1 MSDLNLKADLLLVDG
16 NSIINRAYFAMA
28 RNNHFT
34 APDGTPTGAVYT
46 FLNMLFS
53 YIDKLNPEEICVCFD
68 SKGKTFRHEFYEDY
82 KAGRAAMDDDLAI
95 QIPIAKEGLDCL
107 GYARAELPGYEA
119 DDLVASF
126 CKKAESAGKK
136 VFVLSGDRDLWQLIS
151 EQTTLVYP
159 YTNKKGG
166 GRELMTPEA
175 FESALGFKPQQL
187 LDYKALKGD
196 SSDNIPGVKGIG
208 EKTATQ
214 LIKDYGSLDAV
225 YENIENIKG
234 AQKKKLIEGKD
245 SAYLS
250 YKLAKLN
257 FEAPIAS
264 SLTKNVYDEL
274 AWDAFLRKLNIN
286 SFRKR
291 FGLDLEEEE
300 EQARLEIDYQRISNY
315 ADFAVKGEEV
325 ILLPLESGDVA
336 LFNKDKDLYL
346 LQEEDLPKLWQDLL
360 LASENLIIWGL
371 KDFSRAHD
379 LPLEKAKFVDLEI
392 LAYLVNVG
400 ELSKGYPE
408 NILSVYQELSGQEQS
423 FYPTEEISEA
433 AKEEESVHRLAIYTY
448 LREELLKRLGENKM
462 NDLAF
467 DLEFPLTII
476 LGKMEQRG
484 IKIDQAALERLSE
497 MMAKEEASLN
507 DEAQS
512 YFPSE
517 INLNSSK
524 QLGEMLFKELGLRGA
539 KKTKSGNYS
548 TAADILEGIYNDHP
562 VIPLILQYREVSKL
576 RSTFVDG
583 LAKELANDG
592 RVHTH
597 FNQTLTS
604 TGRLSS
610 TAPNLQN
617 IPVKSDHAAAI
628 RNLFIP
634 QEGYVFLDADYSQIE
649 LRLLAV
655 LSQDEVL
662 LESYRKGE
670 DIHRSTAARM
680 FNKAPETISD
690 LERRAAKTINFS
702 IIYGISEFSLSQDLK
717 VSRAEAAQYIASYH
731 EHYPRVLP
739 WMEEQVDFAKEHG
752 YVETILGRRRYIPE
766 LKSKNFHQRRFGER
780 AAMNAPVQGSAA
792 DLIKLAMV
800 KVEQAFAEAQLQAYQ
815 ILQVHDEILLEV
827 KEEEMLEAARILKES
842 METAMDLSLPI
853 KADVEIG
860 KSWGE
865 MRALEE
871 I

>member
-34 APDGTPTGAVYT
+34 AADGTPTGAVYT

-53 YIDKLNPEEICVCFD
+53 YIDKLHPEEICVCFD
-68 SKGKTFRHEFYEDY
+68 SKGKTFRHEFYEEY
-82 KAGRAAMDDDLAI
+82 KAGRAAMDEDLAI

-107 GYARAELPGYEA
+107 GYSRAELPGYEA
-119 DDLVASF
+119 DDLIASF
-126 CKKAESAGKK
+126 CKKAEGEGKR

-151 EQTTLVYP
+151 EKTTLVYP

-175 FESALGFKPQQL
+175 FYNALGFTPEQL

-208 EKTATQ
+208 EKTATK
-214 LIKDYGSLDAV
+214 LIIEYGSLDAV
-225 YENIENIKG
+225 YDNIEKIKG

-257 FEAPIAS
+257 FDAPLDT
-264 SLTKNVYDEL
+264 SLTENQYDADAL
-274 AWDAFLRKLNIN
+274 DAFLKKLDIN

-291 FGLDLEEEE
+291 FGLDLEDV
-300 EQARLEIDYQRISNY
+300 EQEKLEIAYKRINNL
-315 ADFAVKGEEV
+315 ADFAIKGQE
-325 ILLPLESGDVA
+325 ISLLPLDSGEFA
-336 LFNKDKDLYL
+336 LFNEDKNLYL
-346 LQEEDLPKLWQDLL
+346 FKDEALAKVWQQVLND
-360 LASENLIIWGL
+360 SDNLIIWGL
-371 KDFSRAHD
+371 KEFARAHA
-379 LPLEKAKFVDLEI
+379 LPLEKTKFIDLEI

-400 ELSKGYPE
+400 DLSKDYPQ
-408 NILSVYQELSGQEQS
+408 NLLSVYRDLSAEEQS
-423 FYPTEEISEA
+423 FSSVKESAEE
-433 AKEEESVHRLAIYTY
+433 AKEEECVHRFAIYAY
-448 LREELLKRLGENKM
+448 LRDELLKLLSTNKM
-462 NDLAF
+462 EDLAF
-467 DLEFPLTII
+467 DLELPLSII

-484 IKIDQAALERLSE
+484 IKIDQAALTSLSE
-497 MMAKEEASLN
+497 KMAIEEAALN
-507 DEAQS
+507 TEAQS

-548 TAADILEGIYNDHP
+548 TAADILQGIYYDHP

-583 LAKELANDG
+583 LAKELGADG

-617 IPVKSDHAAAI
+617 IPVKSDHATAI

-634 QEGYVFLDADYSQIE
+634 KEGYVFLDADYSQIE
-649 LRLLAV
+649 LRLLAF

-680 FNKAPETISD
+680 FDKEPEAISD

-702 IIYGISEFSLSQDLK
+702 IIYGISEFSLSQDLQ
-717 VSRAEAAQYIASYH
+717 VSRAEAAKYIASYH

-739 WMEEQVDFAKEHG
+739 WMEEQVAFAKEHG

-766 LKSKNFHQRRFGER
+766 LKSKNFHQRKFGER

-800 KVEQAFAEAQLQAYQ
+800 KVEEAFTKTEIHAYQ

-827 KEEEMLEAARILKES
+827 KEEEMQKAARILKES

-853 KADVEIG
+853 KADVEFG

-871 I
+871 F